1 MKQFTVEGLYI
12 SKSAAR
18 KSRQSGKIP
27 AGSIEPFAKT
37 IWANNREEA
46 IRLATDELKGGE
58 WVECPRINP
67 LSEEQRMRAM
77 GAPELPG
84 LGTPPGKQQRSR

>member
-12 SKSAAR
+12 SKPAVRKAR
-18 KSRQSGKIP
+18 RSGKIP
-27 AGSIEPFAKT
+27 TGSVEPFAKT
-37 IWANNREEA
+37 IWANSPEEA
-46 IRLATDELKGGE
+46 IRLATEELKGGE
-58 WVECPRINP
+58 WVEGPRITP

-84 LGTPPGKQQRSR
+84 LGTPPDKRKRRG